1 MKIGLILTAGGIGKR
16 FGSETPKQ
24 FVFLKGK
31 PLFILTLD
39 NLLKIQEFNNI
50 ILTYPKSWENVFFD
64 LIEQFPPS
72 RTVDFVEGGSERFYS
87 VWNALQHP
95 SIKSTD
101 IVLIHDAVRPF
112 VTSSLIERLL
122 NGIANF
128 DGVIPGI
135 KVKDTLKESDENG
148 VVLHTLNR
156 DKIFAIQTPQAFKT
170 QILVESYSKA
180 INDGKI
186 FTDDSGVA
194 EFAGFRIKIVEGE
207 EINIKITTPLDFAFA
222 EFLNI

>member
-16 FGSETPKQ
+16 FVSETPKQ

-148 VVLHTLNR
+148 VVLHTFNR

-170 QILVESYSKA
+170 QIIVESYSKA
-180 INDGKI
+180 INEGKI

>member
-95 SIKSTD
+95 SIQSTD

-112 VTSSLIERLL
+112 ITSSLIERLL

-194 EFAGFRIKIVEGE
+194 EFAGFKIKIVEGE

>member
-180 INDGKI
+180 INEGKI

-194 EFAGFRIKIVEGE
+194 EFAGFKIKIVEGE

>member
-39 NLLKIQEFNNI
+39 NLLKIQEFHNI

-135 KVKDTLKESDENG
+135 KVKDTLKEADENG

-156 DKIFAIQTPQAFKT
+156 NKIFAIQTPQAFKT
-170 QILVESYSKA
+170 QILAESYSKA
-180 INDGKI
+180 INEGKI

>member
-148 VVLHTLNR
+148 VALHTLNR
-156 DKIFAIQTPQAFKT
+156 NKIFAIQTPQAFKT

-207 EINIKITTPLDFAFA
+207 EINIKITSPLDFAFA

>member
-39 NLLKIQEFNNI
+39 NLLKIQEFHNI

-148 VVLHTLNR
+148 VVLHTFNR

-194 EFAGFRIKIVEGE
+194 EFAGFKIKIVEGE
-207 EINIKITTPLDFAFA
+207 EINIKITTLLDFAFA

>member
-170 QILVESYSKA
+170 QILVKSYSKA

-194 EFAGFRIKIVEGE
+194 EFAGFKIKIVEGE

>member
-156 DKIFAIQTPQAFKT
+156 NKIFAIQTPQAFKT
-170 QILVESYSKA
+170 QILVESYSTA
-180 INDGKI
+180 INEGKI

>member
-156 DKIFAIQTPQAFKT
+156 NKIFAIQTPQAFKT

-194 EFAGFRIKIVEGE
+194 EFAGFKIKIVEGE

>member
-39 NLLKIQEFNNI
+39 NLLKIQEFHNI

-135 KVKDTLKESDENG
+135 KVKDTLKEADENG
-148 VVLHTLNR
+148 VALHTLNR
-156 DKIFAIQTPQAFKT
+156 NKIFAIQTPQAFKT
-170 QILVESYSKA
+170 QILAESYSKA

>member
-95 SIKSTD
+95 SIQSTD

-194 EFAGFRIKIVEGE
+194 EFAGFKIKIVEGE

>member
-39 NLLKIQEFNNI
+39 NLLKIQEFHNI

-95 SIKSTD
+95 SIQSTD

-170 QILVESYSKA
+170 QILAESYSKA

-194 EFAGFRIKIVEGE
+194 EFAGFKIKIVEGE

>member
-39 NLLKIQEFNNI
+39 NLLKIQEFHNI

-180 INDGKI
+180 INEGKI

>member
-148 VVLHTLNR
+148 VALHTLNR
-156 DKIFAIQTPQAFKT
+156 NKIFAIQTPQAFKT

>member
-148 VVLHTLNR
+148 VVLHALNR

-180 INDGKI
+180 INEGKI

-194 EFAGFRIKIVEGE
+194 EFAGFKIKIVEGE

>member
-39 NLLKIQEFNNI
+39 NLLKIQEFHNI

-170 QILVESYSKA
+170 QIIVESYSKA
-180 INDGKI
+180 INEGKI

>member
-95 SIKSTD
+95 SIQSTD

-122 NGIANF
+122 NGIANS

-194 EFAGFRIKIVEGE
+194 EFAGFKIKIVEGE